1 MRTVPWRLVAALV
14 AVLALTAAPAA
25 AAPPG
30 TLDSNPVLNGIDLEQ
45 ATVLDL
51 QEAMDQGELS
61 SAELTRFYL
70 ARIRAL
76 NPSLKAVI
84 ETNPHALRDAVG
96 SDRHR
101 KSEDAR
107 SPLEG
112 IPVLLKDN
120 FDTAGMG
127 GFHTTAGS
135 FALIKARPADDAFV
149 VQRLKE
155 AGAVVLGKANLSE
168 WANFRSTSSSSGWSA
183 RGGQT
188 NNPYVL
194 DRNPCGSSS
203 GSAVAA
209 AAHLATVTFGTE
221 TNGSVVCPAGANS
234 TVGIK
239 PTIGLVSR
247 SGIVPIS
254 AEQDTAGP
262 ITRNVTDAAAALSV
276 VQGVDPED
284 PATKDATDFVDRDYL
299 AALDPDALEGARI
312 GVWREPTAENP
323 EVEAVLDDAVA
334 ALEAQGAVIV
344 DDVQL
349 PELDEALDAQFPALL
364 VEFKHDINAYL
375 DATPGK
381 HPADLAGL
389 IEFNN
394 EHADQE
400 LPFFGQEIFELAEAT
415 SGDLTDPEYLEQRT
429 TATNGARAAVNN
441 AIDANDL
448 DAIVAPTNNAAWLT
462 DLENGDDF
470 TGFVSSSSPAAISG
484 YANITVP
491 AGYAREHLPLGVSF
505 FAREFS
511 EPTLI
516 AIAYAYEQATQ
527 VRVAPSFLP
536 TLPEQETAAESATLE
551 LSVTG

>member
-1 MRTVPWRLVAALV
+1 MRTVRWRLAA
-14 AVLALTAAPAA
+14 AMIAILALTAAPAA
-25 AAPPG
+25 AAPPEAPPS
-30 TLDSNPVLNGIDLEQ
+30 DPVLAGIDLEQ

-51 QEAMDQGELS
+51 QDAMDQGELS
-61 SAELTRFYL
+61 SAQLTRFYL

-76 NPSLKAVI
+76 NPLLNAVI
-84 ETNPHALRDAVG
+84 ETNPHAIRDAVH
-96 SDRHR
+96 SDLHR
-101 KSEDAR
+101 RSDGAR

-120 FDTAGMG
+120 FDTAGFG

-135 FALIKARPADDAFV
+135 LALLKARPADDSFV
-149 VQRLKE
+149 VQQLKE
-155 AGAVVLGKANLSE
+155 AGAVILGKANLSE

-209 AAHLATVTFGTE
+209 AAHLATITFGTE

-262 ITRNVTDAAAALSV
+262 ITRNITDAAAALSV

-284 PATKDATDFVDRDYL
+284 PVTGDAAGFVDRDYL
-299 AALDPDALEGARI
+299 EALDPNALSGARI
-312 GVWREPTAENP
+312 GVWREPTAANP
-323 EVEAVLDDAVA
+323 EVEKVLNDAVA

-349 PELDEALDAQFPALL
+349 TGLDEALGAQFPALL

-375 DATPGK
+375 AATPGK
-381 HPADLAGL
+381 HPGDLAGL

-400 LPFFGQEIFELAEAT
+400 LQFFGQELFELAEAT
-415 SGDLTDPEYLEQRT
+415 SGDLTDPDYMEQRA
-429 TATNGARAAVNN
+429 TATTSARAAVDD
-441 AIDANDL
+441 AIAADDL

-470 TGFVSSSSPAAISG
+470 TDFVSSSSPAAISG

-491 AGYAREHLPLGVSF
+491 AGYARDHLPIGVSF
-505 FAREFS
+505 FAGQFS

-536 TLPEQETAAESATLE
+536 TL
-551 LSVTG
+551 GHGG

>member
-1 MRTVPWRLVAALV
+1 MRTVRWRLAA
-14 AVLALTAAPAA
+14 AMIAILALIAAPAA
-25 AAPPG
+25 AAPPEAPPS
-30 TLDSNPVLNGIDLEQ
+30 DPVLAGIDLEQ

-51 QEAMDQGELS
+51 QDAMDQGELS
-61 SAELTRFYL
+61 SAQLTRFYL

-76 NPSLKAVI
+76 NPLLNAVI
-84 ETNPHALRDAVG
+84 ETNPHAIRDAVH
-96 SDRHR
+96 SDLHR
-101 KSEDAR
+101 RSDGAR

-120 FDTAGMG
+120 FDTAGFG

-135 FALIKARPADDAFV
+135 LALLKARPADDSFV
-149 VQRLKE
+149 VQQLKE
-155 AGAVVLGKANLSE
+155 AGAVILGKANLSE

-209 AAHLATVTFGTE
+209 AAHLATITFGTE

-262 ITRNVTDAAAALSV
+262 ITRNITDAAAALAV

-284 PATKDATDFVDRDYL
+284 PATGDAADFVDRDYL
-299 AALDPDALEGARI
+299 EALDPNALSGARI
-312 GVWREPTAENP
+312 GVWRDPTAANP
-323 EVEAVLDDAVA
+323 EVEKVLNDAVA

-349 PELDEALDAQFPALL
+349 TGLDEALDAQFPALL

-375 DATPGK
+375 AATPGK
-381 HPADLAGL
+381 HPGDLAGL

-400 LPFFGQEIFELAEAT
+400 LQFFGQEIFELAEAT
-415 SGDLTDPEYLEQRT
+415 SGDLTDPDYMEQRA
-429 TATNGARAAVNN
+429 TATNSARAAVDD
-441 AIDANDL
+441 AIAADDL

-462 DLENGDDF
+462 DLENGDDL
-470 TGFVSSSSPAAISG
+470 TDFVSSSSPAAISG

-491 AGYAREHLPLGVSF
+491 AGYARDHLPIGVSF
-505 FAREFS
+505 FAGQFS

-536 TLPEQETAAESATLE
+536 TL
-551 LSVTG
+551 GDNG

>member
-1 MRTVPWRLVAALV
+1 MRTVRWRLAA
-14 AVLALTAAPAA
+14 AMIAILALTAAPAA
-25 AAPPG
+25 AAPPEAPPS
-30 TLDSNPVLNGIDLEQ
+30 DPVLAGIDLEQ

-51 QEAMDQGELS
+51 QDAMDQGELS
-61 SAELTRFYL
+61 SAQLTRFYL

-76 NPSLKAVI
+76 NPLLNAVI
-84 ETNPHALRDAVG
+84 ETNPHAIRDAVH
-96 SDRHR
+96 SDLHR
-101 KSEDAR
+101 RSDGAR

-120 FDTAGMG
+120 FDTAGFG

-135 FALIKARPADDAFV
+135 LALLKARPADDSFV
-149 VQRLKE
+149 VQQLKE
-155 AGAVVLGKANLSE
+155 AGAVILGKANLSE

-209 AAHLATVTFGTE
+209 AAHLATITFGTE

-262 ITRNVTDAAAALSV
+262 ITRNITDAAAALSV

-284 PATKDATDFVDRDYL
+284 PATGDAADFVDRDYL
-299 AALDPDALEGARI
+299 EALDPNALSGARI
-312 GVWREPTAENP
+312 GVWREPTAANP
-323 EVEAVLDDAVA
+323 EVEKVLNDAVA

-349 PELDEALDAQFPALL
+349 TGLDEALDAQFPALL

-375 DATPGK
+375 AATPGK
-381 HPADLAGL
+381 HPGDLAGL

-400 LPFFGQEIFELAEAT
+400 LQFFGQEIFELAEAT
-415 SGDLTDPEYLEQRT
+415 SGDLTDPDYMEQRA
-429 TATNGARAAVNN
+429 TATNSARAAVDD
-441 AIDANDL
+441 AIAADDL

-462 DLENGDDF
+462 DLENGDDL
-470 TGFVSSSSPAAISG
+470 TDFVSSSSPAAISG

-491 AGYAREHLPLGVSF
+491 AGYARDHLPIGVSF
-505 FAREFS
+505 FAGQFS

-536 TLPEQETAAESATLE
+536 TL
-551 LSVTG
+551 GDGG

>member
-1 MRTVPWRLVAALV
+1 MRTVRWRLVAAMI
-14 AVLALTAAPAA
+14 AVLALTVAPAA
-25 AAPPG
+25 AASPEAPPG
-30 TLDSNPVLNGIDLEQ
+30 DPVLSGIDLEQ

-51 QEAMDQGELS
+51 QDAMDQGELS
-61 SAELTRFYL
+61 SAQLTRFYL

-76 NPSLKAVI
+76 DPLLNAVI
-84 ETNPHALRDAVG
+84 ETNPHAIRDALH
-96 SDRHR
+96 SDLHR
-101 KSEDAR
+101 SAGPR

-112 IPVLLKDN
+112 IPVLVKDN
-120 FDTAGMG
+120 FDTAGFG

-135 FALIKARPADDAFV
+135 LALLKARPADDSFV
-149 VQRLKE
+149 VQQLKE
-155 AGAVVLGKANLSE
+155 AGAVILGKANLSE

-209 AAHLATVTFGTE
+209 AAHLATITFGTE

-239 PTIGLVSR
+239 PTVGLVSR

-262 ITRNVTDAAAALSV
+262 ITRNITDAAAALSV
-276 VQGVDPED
+276 VQGVDSED
-284 PATKDATDFVDRDYL
+284 PATSDAADFVDRDYL
-299 AALDPDALEGARI
+299 EALNPNALSGARI
-312 GVWREPTAENP
+312 GVWREPTATNP
-323 EVEAVLDDAVA
+323 EVEKVLNDAVA
-334 ALEAQGAVIV
+334 ALETQGAVIV
-344 DDVQL
+344 DDVEL
-349 PELDEALDAQFPALL
+349 SGLDEALAAQFPALL

-375 DATPGK
+375 AATPGK
-381 HPADLAGL
+381 HPGDLAGL

-400 LPFFGQEIFELAEAT
+400 LQFFGQEIFELAEDT
-415 SGDLTDPEYLEQRT
+415 SGDLTDPDYMEQRA
-429 TATNGARAAVNN
+429 TATTSARAAVDD
-441 AIDANDL
+441 AIAANDL

-470 TGFVSSSSPAAISG
+470 TDFVSSSSPAAISG

-491 AGYAREHLPLGVSF
+491 AGYARDHLPIGVSF
-505 FAREFS
+505 FAGQFS

-536 TLPEQETAAESATLE
+536 TL
-551 LSVTG
+551 GDGG

>member
-1 MRTVPWRLVAALV
+1 MRTVRWRLAA
-14 AVLALTAAPAA
+14 AMIAILALTAAPAA
-25 AAPPG
+25 AAPPE
-30 TLDSNPVLNGIDLEQ
+30 TPPSDPVLAGIDLEQ
-45 ATVLDL
+45 ATVVDL
-51 QEAMDQGELS
+51 QDAMDQGELS
-61 SAELTRFYL
+61 SAQLTRFYL

-76 NPSLKAVI
+76 NPLLNAVI
-84 ETNPHALRDAVG
+84 ETNPHAIRDAAH
-96 SDRHR
+96 SDLHR
-101 KSEDAR
+101 RSDGAR

-120 FDTAGMG
+120 FDTAGFG

-135 FALIKARPADDAFV
+135 LALLKARPADDSFV
-149 VQRLKE
+149 VQQLKE
-155 AGAVVLGKANLSE
+155 AGAVILGKANLSE

-209 AAHLATVTFGTE
+209 AAHLATITFGTE
-221 TNGSVVCPAGANS
+221 TNGSVMCPAGANS

-262 ITRNVTDAAAALSV
+262 ITRNITDAAAALSV

-284 PATKDATDFVDRDYL
+284 PATGDAADFVDRDYL
-299 AALDPDALEGARI
+299 DALNPDALVGARI
-312 GVWREPTAENP
+312 GVWREPTAANP
-323 EVEAVLDDAVA
+323 EVEKVLNDAVA

-349 PELDEALDAQFPALL
+349 TGLDEALSTQFPALL

-375 DATPGK
+375 AATPGK
-381 HPADLAGL
+381 HPGDLAGL

-400 LPFFGQEIFELAEAT
+400 LQFFGQEIFELAEAT
-415 SGDLTDPEYLEQRT
+415 SGDLTDPDYMEQRA
-429 TATNGARAAVNN
+429 TATNSARAAVDD
-441 AIDANDL
+441 AIAADDL

-462 DLENGDDF
+462 DLENGDDL
-470 TGFVSSSSPAAISG
+470 TDFVSSSSPAAISG

-491 AGYAREHLPLGVSF
+491 AGYARDHLPIGVSF
-505 FAREFS
+505 FAGQFS

-536 TLPEQETAAESATLE
+536 TL
-551 LSVTG
+551 GDGG